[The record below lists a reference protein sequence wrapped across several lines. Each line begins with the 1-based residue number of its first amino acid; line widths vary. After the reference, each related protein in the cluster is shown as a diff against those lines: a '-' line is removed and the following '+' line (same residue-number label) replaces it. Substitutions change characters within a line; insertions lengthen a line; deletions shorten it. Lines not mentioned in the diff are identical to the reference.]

1 MKAAEK
7 TYEQES
13 MERIINDP
21 EFLLHTKAMAKKYGR
36 NFSPSFLDFFTFGYI
51 EGMNYA
57 IENCVKEMVQK
68 K

>member
-21 EFLLHTKAMAKKYGR
+21 EFLLHTKAMAKKYGQKHTHE
-36 NFSPSFLDFFTFGYI
+36 FHVFYAFGYI

-57 IENCVKEMVQK
+57 IKECVEELGVK